1 MKAESNLGGLL
12 GKSSRLLSNHF
23 NSDLTQ
29 HNFTVEQWSL
39 LAVLWSEDA
48 QKQKDLQ
55 AALLKDKAT
64 INSLVTYL
72 VKSGFV
78 LKKQDS
84 TDRRSF
90 IISLTQLGKKM
101 KEVTIPIA
109 MQNIGI
115 VIEDISSSDLEI
127 TIKVLKQII
136 INLTKEKS

>member
-29 HNFTVEQWSL
+29 HNLTVEQWSL

-48 QKQKDLQ
+48 QKQKALQ

-72 VKSGFV
+72 VKNGFV
-78 LKKQDS
+78 TKKQDS
-84 TDRRSF
+84 SDKRSF
-90 IISLTQLGKKM
+90 IISLTQQGKAM

-109 MQNIGI
+109 MYNIGI
-115 VIEDISSSDLEI
+115 AIEGISSSDLEI
-127 TIKVLKQII
+127 TIKVLNQII
-136 INLTKEKS
+136 INLTKETS